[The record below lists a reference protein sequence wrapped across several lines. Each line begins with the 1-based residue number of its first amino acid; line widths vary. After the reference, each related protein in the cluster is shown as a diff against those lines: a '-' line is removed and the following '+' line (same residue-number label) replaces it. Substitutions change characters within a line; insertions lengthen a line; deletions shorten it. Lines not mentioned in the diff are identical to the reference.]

1 MTTGSAQLPLR
12 DRLQP
17 QLARFRSFGLL
28 QRLLAL
34 ILLYAAEVLLLS
46 VWLDNASL
54 VAQGGVLAMVGQ
66 WGAWGVR
73 GVVGF
78 AALFTT
84 FAYLS
89 RRPALASLSAQVEQA
104 PVRRGLLAAH
114 LVAISAFAV
123 LSWAMYGGHLTA
135 LPPALAVT
143 LWLAAGAAAL
153 ACAALAICPRRI
165 WSQLI
170 RNTGS
175 LWLLTLTL
183 VIAACLAGNSLRA
196 LWGPTT
202 SLTFTLARTFLA
214 PFVTGIVADPHTRI
228 LGTAKFNVEIAPE
241 CSGFEGVGLILAF
254 SVCWLWL
261 FRRDCRFPRAFLL
274 VPIGVVT
281 IFVLNSVR
289 IAALILIGNAGAPQ
303 LALGGFHSQAGW
315 IAFNAVALGFCVAAN
330 HVPWLRNRDAAIP
343 APILGQQNPAA
354 PYLLPFL
361 TILATGMFASA
372 ASSGFEWLYPLRF
385 AAAAA
390 VLLALRKRYA
400 ALDWRVSWY
409 GPAIGVLVFA
419 LWIAIDH
426 LANASAANAMPVALA
441 AASAPARIGWIAFRA
456 LAAVLTV
463 PIAEE
468 LAFRGFLLRRLIASD
483 FETLP
488 ATRFT
493 WPALAASSLAFGLL
507 HGHLWFAGTLAGLLY
522 AWALLRR
529 GRIGE
534 AVAAHATS
542 NALLAAYV
550 LVFHQWHLW

>member
-1 MTTGSAQLPLR
+1 MSIGSAQLPLR

-17 QLARFRSFGLL
+17 QLARLRSFGLL
-28 QRLLAL
+28 PRLLAL
-34 ILLYAAEVLLLS
+34 ILLFAVEVLLLS
-46 VWLDNASL
+46 LWLDNASL
-54 VAQGGVLAMVGQ
+54 VAQGGVFAIVGQ

-73 GVVGF
+73 GIVGF

-89 RRPALASLSAQVEQA
+89 RRRALTSLSAQVEQT

-114 LVAISAFAV
+114 LAAISAFAV
-123 LSWAMYGGHLTA
+123 LSWAMYGGHLMA
-135 LPPALAVT
+135 LPPALVLA
-143 LWLAAGAAAL
+143 LWLAAGIAAI
-153 ACAALAICPRRI
+153 ACAALAISPLLI

-170 RNTGS
+170 RRTGS
-175 LWLLTLTL
+175 LWLLTLAL
-183 VIAACLAGNSLRA
+183 VIAACLAGNYLRA

-202 SLTFTLARTFLA
+202 SLTFALARTFLA
-214 PFVTGIVADPHTRI
+214 PFVSSIVADPHTRI

-274 VPIGVVT
+274 VPVGVVT
-281 IFVLNSVR
+281 IFLLNSVR

-315 IAFNAVALGFCVAAN
+315 IAFNAVALGFCLAAT
-330 HVPWLRNRDAAIP
+330 HVPWLRRRDAATP
-343 APILGQQNPAA
+343 TPILGQQNPAA

-361 TILATGMFASA
+361 AILATGMLASA

-385 AAAAA
+385 VAAAA
-390 VLLALRKRYA
+390 VLFALRKRYA
-400 ALDWRVSWY
+400 AFDWRFSWL
-409 GPAIGVLVFA
+409 GPAIGVTVFA
-419 LWIAIDH
+419 LWIAVDH
-426 LANASAANAMPVALA
+426 LAHASATNAIPAALA
-441 AASAPARIGWIAFRA
+441 AASAPARIGWIVFRT

-463 PIAEE
+463 PVAEE

-488 ATRFT
+488 ATSFT
-493 WPALAASSLAFGLL
+493 WPALTASSLAFGLL

-550 LVFHQWHLW
+550 LAFHQWHLW